1 MTRIDP
7 GDAAA
12 ILARLRAAGVPQD
25 DAAPYAAL
33 RGAARSR
40 SPHTQP
46 QRHTMVVLGMDMS
59 STCIGYATADGKR
72 YGAHTLEGDIAA
84 RCASAVC
91 RTQELLDWLRPALV
105 VIESPVARFAKAV
118 IPQARVSGAVLAVL
132 STRQALWVEVAPT
145 AAKRALCDDGGA
157 TKAEMVEEAAR
168 RLGLPG
174 AAAVLRSKAVWRNG
188 SAVLLSEDEAD
199 AYALALAGLAMK
211 IVEVAP

>member
-7 GDAAA
+7 TTALAA
-12 ILARLRAAGVPQD
+12 LARLRAAGVPQD
-25 DAAPYAAL
+25 DGAPYAAL
-33 RGAARSR
+33 RSAARSTR
-40 SPHTQP
+40 PQAQP
-46 QRHTMVVLGMDMS
+46 QRHAMVVLGMDMS
-59 STCIGYATADGKR
+59 STCIGYATADGAR
-72 YGAHTLEGDIAA
+72 HGAHTLEGDIAA

-157 TKAEMVEEAAR
+157 TKAEMVAEAAQ

-174 AAAVLRSKAVWRNG
+174 AAAVLRSKAVWRHG

-199 AYALALAGLAMK
+199 AYALALAGLAMR
-211 IVEVAP
+211 VEVTL

>member
-12 ILARLRAAGVPQD
+12 ILARLRAAGVSQD
-25 DAAPYAAL
+25 DAAPYAAP

-46 QRHTMVVLGMDMS
+46 QRPTMIILGMDMS
-59 STCIGYATADGKR
+59 STCIGHATADGQR
-72 YGAHTLEGDIAA
+72 RGAHTLTGDIAA
-84 RCASAVC
+84 RCASAA
-91 RTQELLDWLRPALV
+91 RHMATLLDAIAPALV

-132 STRQALWVEVAPT
+132 SVREALWVEVTPGQ
-145 AAKRALCDDGGA
+145 AKVALCDDGGA

-199 AYALALAGLAMK
+199 AYALALAGLAMR
-211 IVEVAP
+211 VEVTL

>member
-1 MTRIDP
+1 
-7 GDAAA
+7 
-12 ILARLRAAGVPQD
+12 
-25 DAAPYAAL
+25 
-33 RGAARSR
+33 
-40 SPHTQP
+40 
-46 QRHTMVVLGMDMS
+46 MVVLGMDMS
-59 STCIGYATADGKR
+59 STCIGHATADGAHH
-72 YGAHTLEGDIAA
+72 GTHTLEGDIAA

-174 AAAVLRSKAVWRNG
+174 AAAVLRSKAVWRHA

-199 AYALALAGLAMK
+199 AYALALAGLAMR
-211 IVEVAP
+211 VEVAP